1 MKDILSEIISRLK
14 AEVKNQ
20 ADAVTAG
27 TNIVTFDDYK
37 QHIGCIRGLQLSL
50 DIIDEVLTEDEEQ

>member
-1 MKDILSEIISRLK
+1 MKDILSEIISRIK

-27 TNIVTFDDYK
+27 TNIVSYEDYK
-37 QHIGCIRGLQLSL
+37 QHVGCIRGLQLTL
-50 DIIDEVLTEDEEQ
+50 EIIDEVLTDDDEQ